1 MDLAFVLIALA
12 AGFLPALFWLW
23 FWLREDR
30 ARPEPFALIATAFIA
45 GAVVVPLV
53 LPIQQF
59 AETRFSG
66 DMLILTW
73 VIAEEVLKYSAA
85 LIVVLWHRAVDEPID
100 ALIYMITIALGF
112 AAFENA
118 LFIWNPLAAGQ
129 VVESVLTGHFRFLG
143 ATLVHVLASGTIGA
157 AMALAFYRTRMVR
170 VLAATLGL
178 CIAIA
183 LHALFNFSIMNANGE
198 TILGVFLF
206 VWAGIIALI
215 LVFETV
221 KRLARQHTAS

>member
-1 MDLAFVLIALA
+1 
-12 AGFLPALFWLW
+12 
-23 FWLREDR
+23 
-30 ARPEPFALIATAFIA
+30 
-45 GAVVVPLV
+45 
-53 LPIQQF
+53 
-59 AETRFSG
+59 
-66 DMLILTW
+66 
-73 VIAEEVLKYSAA
+73 
-85 LIVVLWHRAVDEPID
+85 
-100 ALIYMITIALGF
+100 MITIALGF

>member
-1 MDLAFVLIALA
+1 MDLALVLIALA
-12 AGFLPALFWLW
+12 GGLIPALFWLW

-30 ARPEPFALIATAFIA
+30 ARPEPLVLIATAFFA

-53 LPIQQF
+53 LPLQQF
-59 AETRFSG
+59 AQTRFSG
-66 DMLILTW
+66 DMLVLVW

-118 LFIWNPLAAGQ
+118 LFIFNPLSAGN

-157 AMALAFYRTRMVR
+157 AMALTFYRSRAVR
-170 VLAATLGL
+170 IFAATAGL

-198 TILGVFLF
+198 TILGVFLL
-206 VWAGIIALI
+206 VWTGIIALF

-221 KRLARQHTAS
+221 KRLARTSTS